1 MLHRWP
7 DDEQNLVLPS
17 GFDEIVRVVDLYA
30 ADRQSGIPRLRRS
43 ANRRLPALLFSRSPE
58 EPNTPS
64 SGDAPP
70 VGTSDPSALVRA
82 YRKRLVRPG
91 PREAGHLTSLVPHAL
106 VDEARLA
113 CEPVPDDGSAA
124 EDPHLVL
131 LDKVARQLH
140 ATMPDGAGALRLGE
154 FDVCLSVLRCQLPTE
169 PADERT
175 AVRNLL
181 YGKHAWAFGLGA
193 EVTRLG
199 EDLGPKKAAA
209 LLRAAAVPV
218 ALLWRRWYGLR
229 LDRGPRRR
237 WVAGMLGETGRSFLG
252 AAVALREAHLRARA
266 VATGEA
272 RHPAAGAA
280 AARDAAAVRQILLT
294 ALVRDLAKAS
304 RPPFW
309 SRRRPRRPWSF
320 VVLLPDVGAEGT
332 PSRKFLDTF
341 AAVAEDNPACP
352 LLVLGAATADIPPY
366 VVPHAQQQGVP
377 DPAREIAAL
386 YASGAA
392 GRPEQTVHAFA
403 LSSTP
408 DGGSA
413 ADRLAVRPTVRVAGG
428 RHQGW
433 PRPLAAVTALLL
445 AAGVGW
451 YTLLPTAPPASGDDG
466 KAAAPVASCQ
476 RVRTGEIVGLTD
488 GNDGCDLAHGLYA
501 SQLRALEHTVGEQNA
516 QVDLSKPYR
525 TLVFFAPLSVGSQS
539 RRTVPTGLQI
549 LRGAL
554 LAQKEVNSLNLKH
567 QVQVRLLVAN
577 AGEYFHYG
585 SLHGLNTKNL
595 SRTDVSRMIA
605 DRVAR
610 DHIAAVFGLT
620 QSRPESLQAAIE
632 LGTRGIPVLGTGV
645 TGQPMVEDSPVSYF
659 QLSPPDERMA
669 QILASF
675 ASRSPRLHALTKPA
689 PGRPAPTAI
698 IVFDPDDTYFS
709 ADLKEKFSSDY
720 AADGSVRLVPYRESD
735 GGSQTPAVA
744 ANVCTL
750 VRQTNG
756 FVLYTGRSSV
766 MHDLFY
772 YLQAD
777 KNCRTRGGR
786 VAVLAESPAPDLVL
800 HPELMP
806 QNYDSL
812 TLFYSQFSLPD
823 PGGPFTRGFR
833 KGFGVATDSDAA
845 AGYDALK
852 ILFGIMT
859 EISGTDPDFR
869 PGSVVTFLQSP
880 GVKDYVGESGIMT
893 LGNGDK
899 YPRDKEVH
907 IREITSAGATVT
919 DLTCGAVSASAD
931 AVTRWGPSG
940 RFPCP
945 PESEPGLGSSS

>member
-1 MLHRWP
+1 MLHRLP
-7 DDEQNLVLPS
+7 EDEQNLVLPS

-30 ADRQSGIPRLRRS
+30 ADRQSGVPRLRRS
-43 ANRRLPALLFSRSPE
+43 TKRRLPALLFTRVPGAAD
-58 EPNTPS
+58 TAA
-64 SGDAPP
+64 SGDSPP
-70 VGTSDPSALVRA
+70 GGASAPSALVRA

-91 PREAGHLTSLVPHAL
+91 QGEAGHLASLVPHAL
-106 VDEARLA
+106 ADEARLA
-113 CEPVPDDGSAA
+113 CEPVPEDGSPA
-124 EDPHLVL
+124 EDPYLVL
-131 LDKVARQLH
+131 LDKVARQLRDS
-140 ATMPDGAGALRLGE
+140 MPDGAGSLRLGE
-154 FDVCLSVLRCQLPTE
+154 FAVCLSVLRCQLP
-169 PADERT
+169 ADAVDERV
-175 AVRNLL
+175 AMRNLL
-181 YGKHAWAFGLGA
+181 YGRHAWTFGLGA
-193 EVTRLG
+193 EVTRLT
-199 EDLGPKKAAA
+199 EDLGPRKGAA

-218 ALLWRRWYGLR
+218 ALLWRWWYGVR
-229 LDRGPRRR
+229 LNHGPRRR

-266 VATGEA
+266 AATGEA

-294 ALVRDLAKAS
+294 ALIRDLAKAS

-341 AAVAEDNPACP
+341 AAVAEDNPDCP
-352 LLVLGAATADIPPY
+352 LLVLGAANVDVPPY
-366 VVPHAQQQGVP
+366 VVQHTGQDGLP

-386 YASGAA
+386 YASGTA
-392 GRPEQTVHAFA
+392 GRPDQAVHALT
-403 LSSTP
+403 LSRTP

-413 ADRLAVRPTVRVAGG
+413 ADRLAVRPTVRVRGG

-433 PRPLAAVTALLL
+433 ARPIAAGTALLL
-445 AAGVGW
+445 VAGGGYELW
-451 YTLLPTAPPASGDDG
+451 PSGTRASADDN
-466 KAAAPVASCQ
+466 KAAPVASCQ
-476 RVRTGEIVGLTD
+476 RVRTGEVVGLTD
-488 GNDGCDLAHGLYA
+488 GSDGCDLAHGLYA
-501 SQLRALEHTVGEQNA
+501 SQLRALEHTMGQQNA
-516 QVDLSKPYR
+516 QVDPSKPYR

-577 AGEYFHYG
+577 SGEYFHYG

-595 SRTDVSRMIA
+595 SHTDVSRMIV

-659 QLSPPDERMA
+659 QLSPPDERVA
-669 QILASF
+669 QIMASF
-675 ASRSPRLHALTKPA
+675 AGQSPRLHALTKPA
-689 PGRPAPTAI
+689 PGHPAPAAI
-698 IVFDPDDTYFS
+698 VVFDPDDTYFS
-709 ADLKEKFSSDY
+709 ADLKNRFTSDY
-720 AADGSVRLVPYRESD
+720 ATAGPVRLVPYRESD

-756 FVLYTGRSSV
+756 FVLYAGRSGV

-772 YLQAD
+772 YLQGD
-777 KNCRTRGGR
+777 KNCRTHGGR
-786 VAVLAESPAPDLVL
+786 VPVLAESSAPDLVL
-800 HPELMP
+800 HPELMS
-806 QNYDSL
+806 QNYGSL
-812 TLFYSQFSLPD
+812 ALFYSQFSLPD
-823 PGGPFTRGFR
+823 ANGPFARGFR
-833 KGFGVATDSDAA
+833 EAFGVSTDSDAA
-845 AGYDALK
+845 AGYDAVK
-852 ILFGIMT
+852 ILFGVMT
-859 EISGTDPDFR
+859 DISGTDPDFR
-869 PGSVVTFLQSP
+869 PSSVVTFLQSP

-893 LGNGDK
+893 LGNGAK
-899 YPRDKEVH
+899 YPRGKEVH
-907 IREITSAGATVT
+907 IREITSSGTTET
-919 DLTCGAVSASAD
+919 DLTCGALAASKD
-931 AVTRWGPSG
+931 PVTRWGPSD

-945 PESEPGLGSSS
+945 PEPEPGVGPAS